1 MAAGITREALAVVLQ
16 LMAPLQMQEHPY
28 VQPLTIAPEQVFCLA
43 RNAFWEARNQD
54 DEGRLAVA
62 FVTLNRARSKSFPG
76 TICEVVWQR
85 KQFSWTHDG
94 KRDEIPPV
102 RVHDG
107 TWERTVRVVLRAL
120 SPYTDD
126 PTNGALFYH
135 AGYVE
140 PPWTQDIGMTA
151 VLTIGDHTFYRR
163 NRR

>member
-1 MAAGITREALAVVLQ
+1 MAGVTREALAVVLQ
-16 LMAPLQMQEHPY
+16 LLAPISGPEHPLLPPFGY
-28 VQPLTIAPEQVFCLA
+28 SAEQVFCLA
-43 RNAFWEARNQD
+43 QNAFWEARNQSE
-54 DEGRLAVA
+54 EGRLAVA
-62 FVTLNRARSKSFPG
+62 FVTMNRVKSHSFPD

-94 KRDEIPPV
+94 KSDRIPPV
-102 RVHDG
+102 RVQDG

-140 PPWTQDIGMTA
+140 PPWTQDIGMSA

-163 NRR
+163 ERR